1 MVYKDAHISDQDLLL
16 TADGELSESR
26 QEEVRRHLQ
35 ACWTCRCRMAE
46 VERVVADFVDS
57 YRSLLD
63 PQVPSGN
70 GSAALLK
77 AKVDDRH
84 Q

>member
-1 MVYKDAHISDQDLLL
+1 MIYTDPHLSEQDL
-16 TADGELSESR
+16 
-26 QEEVRRHLQ
+26 
-35 ACWTCRCRMAE
+35 
-46 VERVVADFVDS
+46 RVVADFVDS